1 MKLLV
6 LTSLLASS
14 IFAHTHQQKSLL
26 VDETLHNLATDYEA
40 FNYNYEN
47 QGQLFDKLNLKNNKN
62 LLFEN
67 KTLTNF
73 KNLITF
79 DYLKEELQKIS
90 GDSDVIIDNQRT
102 NIPERSKDENIKKA
116 ADYLYAQ
123 YEAYGFTRKP
133 QTNSKYNNIIVEKL
147 GSINPE
153 KVLVLTSH
161 IDSVGNAGANDDGTG
176 TIAALSIAKAL
187 QGIQT
192 KYTLRIV
199 HFDAEEVGLR
209 GSRDYVSSLTK
220 TEIKNLIG
228 NIQLEMMGTNSKK
241 DGVFHVVDCA
251 SRRRYRG
258 NKVLTNAIEN
268 AIKNM
273 NIAITNNP
281 GCTTRSDHS
290 SFWNEKVPAVA
301 VSENFFGGDGDA
313 CYHRS
318 CDVVDSRI
326 DYEYMRNITAAIY
339 GASLELLN

>member
-1 MKLLV
+1 MKSLIFSTLLV
-6 LTSLLASS
+6 SCV
-14 IFAHTHQQKSLL
+14 FAHTHEQKSLM

-47 QGQLFDKLNLKNNKN
+47 QGKLFQKLNIKNKN
-62 LLFEN
+62 LVFESATLKDFN
-67 KTLTNF
+67 KKVTLE
-73 KNLITF
+73 
-79 DYLKEELQKIS
+79 YLKEELQKIS
-90 GDSDVIIDNQRT
+90 GDTDIIQDNQRV
-102 NIPERSKDENIKKA
+102 NIPERSKTENIKKA
-116 ADYLYAQ
+116 AQYLYEK
-123 YEAYGFTRKP
+123 YESYGFSKKP

-147 GSINPE
+147 GTTNPE
-153 KVLVLTSH
+153 KVLVLSSH

-209 GSRDYVSSLTK
+209 GSRDYVSSLSK

-228 NIQLEMMGTNSKK
+228 NIQLEMMGTNSKQ
-241 DGVFHVVDCA
+241 DGVFHVVDCGT
-251 SRRRYRG
+251 RRRYRG
-258 NKVLTNAIEN
+258 NLVLTNAIEK
-268 AIKNM
+268 AIKDM
-273 NIAITNNP
+273 SLSITNNP

-301 VSENFFGGDGDA
+301 VSENFFGGDGDP

-318 CDVVDSRI
+318 CDIVDSRI
-326 DYEYMRNITAAIY
+326 DYDYMRNIIAAIY